1 MNSLKIFVNFFLLR
15 IDVKIGFL
23 SSDKFHMNETTESTI
38 TYLILFHFGYV
49 SVTEV
54 KQLFRKLKRKKVS
67 GNDHLTP
74 GLHKD
79 SAGVISAP
87 PARIINIS
95 FRSGIFLSEWKIAK
109 ILPLYKNGA
118 TNTFEN
124 YRPISVIFKVVGK
137 IIHNRLVDYLSEI
150 KLLSN
155 CKFGI
160 YAKMSTKLSVTLIC
174 DDIRKNADSKLL
186 LFIDFK
192 IAFDIISHTKLLQKS
207 NAYGIRNI
215 EYDGF
220 SIYLCNHKQLV
231 NYYNRVFGLLI

>member
-1 MNSLKIFVNFFLLR
+1 MNSLKIFVKFFLLR
-15 IDVKIGFL
+15 VDVKTGFV
-23 SSDKFHMNETTESTI
+23 SSDKFNMDETTESTI

-87 PARIINIS
+87 PARIIKIS
-95 FRSGIFLSEWKIAK
+95 SGSGIFLTEWKISK

-155 CKFGI
+155 LKFGI
-160 YAKMSTKLSVTLIC
+160 CAKRSIKLSVTLIC

-192 IAFDIISHTKLLQKS
+192 IAFDIISRTKLLQKS

-215 EYDGF
+215 EFDGF
-220 SIYLCNHKQLV
+220 SNYLYNRKQSV
-231 NYYNRVFGLLI
+231 NYCNRVFGLLI